1 MAANANANVAN
12 LNILANVAAPNP
24 LHDAHG
30 CMGFAQATINFM
42 IINQGMDSLAEFWIL
57 TNDEVELLCKVL
69 CHPRG
74 TTGNPP
80 TPHPGFAV
88 SIRAEMNLKLMC
100 YVLRFGERTSCTVLA
115 TDITLDAVR
124 VMKTHREW
132 EENHKDVDPPD
143 FSEKIG
149 PI

>member
-1 MAANANANVAN
+1 MIDDKSEPLGVTYNRVSCCFDFTNLSLLSLPSRRERFVLKVSSFPKPFSLSTMAANANANAEN
-12 LNILANVAAPNP
+12 LNILANVATPNP

-74 TTGNPP
+74 TTSNPP
-80 TPHPGFAV
+80 TPHPSFAV
-88 SIRAEMNLKLMC
+88 SIH
-100 YVLRFGERTSCTVLA
+100 T
-115 TDITLDAVR
+115 
-124 VMKTHREW
+124 
-132 EENHKDVDPPD
+132 
-143 FSEKIG
+143 
-149 PI
+149 